1 MQTLVFGKS
10 LKKVFALQTLIL
22 WCMKSR
28 QFLTCTLAILFSV
41 FSSAQAQ
48 KIDYSLVDKEDVR
61 DMNFEIIGKLNG
73 NILVYKNYRSRHGIS
88 VYDNDMQQKNR
99 FELTFLPD
107 RVINVDFIAYND
119 YAYMIYQHQKRNTI
133 FCSMVK
139 INAEGKIMND
149 PVDIDT
155 TQVSGNSENKVYTL
169 ISSDDKKKIML
180 FKIKKNSE
188 RDYFFTTLLFDQQL
202 NLQKKSNF
210 GLLSVEKD
218 VVFTDFILDND
229 GDFAFGKCTK
239 IGSRDYINK
248 VDLFYKKSLSDSIL
262 VQKIPLNDLTLDE
275 VKIKFDNYNKKIILA
290 SFFYKQRRGNIEGM
304 YTMIWDK
311 SQKTSLKTKQYFFGD
326 SLRQEARSDNNSIK
340 TAFNDQFIRQVIPT
354 QNGGFAVFT
363 ESFYSNS
370 RTNQWNRFDYLYGPG
385 LMLSPFYSPF
395 YYSPMSRLYPYGMY
409 YDPFN
414 RFGPQ
419 NNSTRYV
426 SENIVTF
433 FFDENGNIKWNN
445 AIRKSQFDDNT
456 DAYLG
461 YQLFNTGSE
470 IRFLFNQKEKRELL
484 LNSASVDADGKVKR
498 QPTLKNLNR
507 DYDFMPKYGKQISLR
522 QIIMPCMY
530 KNYICFAKIEY

>member
-1 MQTLVFGKS
+1 
-10 LKKVFALQTLIL
+10 
-22 WCMKSR
+22 
-28 QFLTCTLAILFSV
+28 V
-41 FSSAQAQ
+41 FSFAQAQ

-61 DMNFEIIGKLNG
+61 DMSFEIIGKLNG
-73 NILVYKNYRSRHGIS
+73 NFLVYKNYRSRHGIS

-99 FELTFLPD
+99 FALTFLPE

-119 YAYMIYQHQKRNTI
+119 FAYMIYQHQKRNTI

-202 NLQKKSNF
+202 NLQRKSNF
-210 GLLSVEKD
+210 SLLSVEKE

-248 VDLFYKKSLSDSIL
+248 VDLLYKKSLSDSIL
-262 VQKIPLNDLTLDE
+262 IQNIPLNDLTLDE
-275 VKIKFDNYNKKIILA
+275 LKIKFDNYNKKIILA

-311 SQKTSLKTKQYFFGD
+311 TQKASLKTKQYYFSD
-326 SLRQEARSDNNSIK
+326 SLKQEAKSDNTSIK

-370 RTNQWNRFDYLYGPG
+370 RSNQWNRFDYLYGPG

-414 RFGPQ
+414 RYGSQ
-419 NNSTRYV
+419 NNTTRYV

-433 FFDENGNIKWNN
+433 FFDENGNIEWNN
-445 AIRKSQFDDNT
+445 SIRKSQFDDNT

-461 YQLFNTGSE
+461 YQLFNTGSD

-507 DYDFMPKYGKQISLR
+507 DYDFMPKFGKQVSLR